1 MSIIIHFQF
10 SVDHNIY
17 EYVSCYERHQLLPFS
32 NERNGAVTESTITL
46 KLLDEEINEYP
57 EEAFTIHKRSPLL
70 FDHTPSART
79 PHGEIKAAREFL
91 VKMCEL
97 GFPDIQRGF
106 PDVFASFLSTAR
118 LLTYS
123 TLQQL
128 LVRSSS
134 ICKNGK

>member
-1 MSIIIHFQF
+1 M
-10 SVDHNIY
+10 
-17 EYVSCYERHQLLPFS
+17 LPFS
-32 NERNGAVTESTITL
+32 NERNGAVTESTISLQLT
-46 KLLDEEINEYP
+46 DEEENQYGVDSYKID
-57 EEAFTIHKRSPLL
+57 KRSTLL
-70 FDHTPSART
+70 FDHTPSPRV
-79 PHGEIKAAREFL
+79 PHGEIKAARDFL

-118 LLTYS
+118 LLTHT